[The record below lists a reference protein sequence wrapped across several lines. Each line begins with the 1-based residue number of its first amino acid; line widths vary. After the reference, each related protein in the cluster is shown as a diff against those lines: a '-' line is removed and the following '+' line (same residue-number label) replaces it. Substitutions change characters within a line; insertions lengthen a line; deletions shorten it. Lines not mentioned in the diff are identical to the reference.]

1 MTRDILTL
9 RNGESIVV
17 EFLSQNRYRVMGN
30 NANIRR
36 MSPLRDG
43 DIHTV
48 SFPHGPRF
56 TIGQDSNFRGED
68 RKVSYIELESLT
80 EDTASVILN
89 FA

>member
-48 SFPHGPRF
+48 SFPYGPRF